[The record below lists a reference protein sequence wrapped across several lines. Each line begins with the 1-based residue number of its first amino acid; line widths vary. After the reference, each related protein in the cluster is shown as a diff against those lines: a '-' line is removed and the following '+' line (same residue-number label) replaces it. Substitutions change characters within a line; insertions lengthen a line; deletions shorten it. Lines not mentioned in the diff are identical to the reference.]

1 MQRTLVSGTKLN
13 EPSSGTGTG
22 ILINTWRRSRV
33 FGVRLMGKS
42 GRLQHSFFTVA
53 DDDVQQRARG
63 TKTSVFSSLSFLLS
77 CYLTEAPGILT
88 NYTAKAPASPAL
100 VTSYAMQ
107 MMLLLAIGVYH
118 PREHF
123 TYVCSPMKQADMR
136 EIDTFERHLS
146 DVLLQHS
153 KTASAF

>member
-1 MQRTLVSGTKLN
+1 
-13 EPSSGTGTG
+13 
-22 ILINTWRRSRV
+22 
-33 FGVRLMGKS
+33 
-42 GRLQHSFFTVA
+42 
-53 DDDVQQRARG
+53 
-63 TKTSVFSSLSFLLS
+63 
-77 CYLTEAPGILT
+77 
-88 NYTAKAPASPAL
+88 
-100 VTSYAMQ
+100 MQ

-123 TYVCSPMKQADMR
+123 TYVCIPLKQADMR